1 MSIFTCLHTSLSGKK
16 EEKMLASTAA
26 TTAAAAAAA
35 AAAPAVLL
43 CCSLLCCSLRAI
55 LFVSTQFLNER
66 KVLFYDSKTKSIRDS
81 RDHTNVCV
89 NKGRSGTRLPT
100 WSLLLPVTAVMY
112 FNILRT
118 RVFSYAKCVTQTPML
133 AA

>member
-1 MSIFTCLHTSLSGKK
+1 
-16 EEKMLASTAA
+16 MLASTAA

-66 KVLFYDSKTKSIRDS
+66 KVFYDSKTKSIRDS